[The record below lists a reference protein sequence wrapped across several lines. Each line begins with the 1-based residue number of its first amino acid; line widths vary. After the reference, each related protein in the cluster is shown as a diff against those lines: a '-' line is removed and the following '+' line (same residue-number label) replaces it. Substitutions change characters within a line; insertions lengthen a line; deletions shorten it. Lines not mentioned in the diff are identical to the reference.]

1 VNYFIDAGC
10 HNGDSVI
17 EFFNWYTLLGDPF
30 QFRVHAFDPTIRYG
44 AAWASLE
51 AHYPVSFHQQAVWVE
66 DSTTTFY
73 EHEQDVSSTLVPEK
87 QRRGTPTLRP
97 VETLDFARF
106 LRELLRPED
115 YCLVKLDIEGAE
127 YAVLERLIREGIDT
141 QVAAF
146 LVEFHDDKMPA
157 AYRERHLAIAQHL
170 GRKLK
175 DWR

>member
-51 AHYPVSFHQQAVWVE
+51 AHYPVSFHQQA
-66 DSTTTFY
+66 
-73 EHEQDVSSTLVPEK
+73 VSSTLVPEK

-157 AYRERHLAIAQHL
+157 AYRERHIAIAQHL